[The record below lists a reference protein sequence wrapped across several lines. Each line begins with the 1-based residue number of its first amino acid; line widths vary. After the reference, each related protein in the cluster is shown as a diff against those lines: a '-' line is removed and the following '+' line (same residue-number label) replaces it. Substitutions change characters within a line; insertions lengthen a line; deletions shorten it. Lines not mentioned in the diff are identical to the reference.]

1 MKDYK
6 LVASKIERF
15 NNADYVKARI
25 YLEIQDLEIDHDPFV
40 ETAYS
45 WWLNDDRITPETLGL
60 AIWLGL
66 TNTDETE
73 PEPVIL
79 AGLDLI

>member
-25 YLEIQDLEIDHDPFV
+25 YLEIQELEIDHDPFV

-45 WWLNDDRITPETLGL
+45 WWLNDERITPETLGL

-66 TNTDETE
+66 TNTNETE
-73 PEPVIL
+73 PEPAIL
-79 AGLDLI
+79 AGLDLM